1 MNMLSFWEKESF
13 VKYDYII
20 VGSGIVGLS
29 TAATLIEKFPRKK
42 ILILERGIFPLG
54 ASTKNAGFACF
65 GNPTE
70 LLWDIDHVGEEAM
83 LELVNKRWQG
93 LNALRKRLSDKK
105 TGFEQTGSH
114 EIILKVP
121 DSFENK
127 IKKLNKILQKVFD
140 ENVFSITSTHKI
152 KDFGLNHSVAKL
164 LVNNAFEGQI
174 HTGKLITNL
183 LNYLQKKGVKI
194 LNGCTVNQFKDF
206 KSGVEVLV
214 NNEINF
220 QAKKVAI
227 CTNAFIN
234 QFFSH
239 LSVKPGRGQVLVTK
253 SIKNLKIKG
262 NFHFDE
268 GFYYF
273 RNVGKEQILFG
284 GGRNLDFDG
293 EATTDMITTE
303 KIINNLRN
311 KLSTLILPNQIYEI
325 EQTWA
330 GIMAYTPNRKP
341 IVELCSSNIALG
353 VALNG
358 MGVAIGTNIGAQT
371 AQLIIE

>member
-1 MNMLSFWEKESF
+1 MLSFWEKESF

-29 TAATLIEKFPRKK
+29 TAATLIEKFPHKK

-70 LLWDIDHVGEEAM
+70 LLWDIDYVGEEAM

-93 LNALRKRLSDKK
+93 LMALRTRLSDKK
-105 TGFEQTGSH
+105 TGFKQTGSH
-114 EIILKVP
+114 EIILDIP
-121 DSFENK
+121 DDFENK
-127 IKKLNKILQKVFD
+127 IKQLNKLLKKVFEKD
-140 ENVFSITSTHKI
+140 VFAITKSHKI
-152 KDFGLNHSVAKL
+152 KEFGFNYSLAKM
-164 LVNNAFEGQI
+164 LVSNIFEGQL
-174 HTGKLITNL
+174 HTGMLITNL
-183 LNYLQKKGVKI
+183 LAYLQKKGVKI

-214 NNEINF
+214 NNEISF
-220 QAKKVAI
+220 QATKVAI

-253 SIKNLKIKG
+253 PIKNLKIKG

-273 RNVGKEQILFG
+273 RDVGKGQILFG
-284 GGRNLDFDG
+284 GGRNLDFEG
-293 EATTDMITTE
+293 ETTTEINTTE
-303 KIINNLRN
+303 KIINNLKD
-311 KLSTLILPNQIYEI
+311 KLSTLILPTHNFEI

-341 IVELCSSNIALG
+341 IVELCSSNIVLG

-358 MGVAIGTNIGAQT
+358 MGVAIGTNIGEQT
-371 AQLIIE
+371 AQLII